1 MNGAMSDEEMVE
13 VGEYVHWRTLP
24 DGFQIGIRKMMG
36 RNWRLHFGLDRTGP
50 WSNYCYHDEQS
61 AVDAMNAFD
70 PERDQEPDGWIKHVD
85 SNRCRP
91 DGTAASES
99 IGWPLP
105 EFR

>member
-1 MNGAMSDEEMVE
+1 MIGCMTDEELE
-13 VGEYVHWRTLP
+13 ELGYKYHRTLP
-24 DGFQIGIRKMMG
+24 DGFQMGVMKMMG
-36 RNWRLHFGLDRTGP
+36 RNWRLHFGMDRTGP
-50 WSNYCYHDEQS
+50 WSNYCYHDEQK
-61 AVDAMNAFD
+61 AVDAMNNFD

-85 SNRCRP
+85 TNRCRP